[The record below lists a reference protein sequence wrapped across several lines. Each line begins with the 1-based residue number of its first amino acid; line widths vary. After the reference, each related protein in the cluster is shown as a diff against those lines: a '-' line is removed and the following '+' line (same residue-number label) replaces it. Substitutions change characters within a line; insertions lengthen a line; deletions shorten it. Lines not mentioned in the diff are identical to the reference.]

1 MNDEV
6 IGEYFNFE
14 IETRILFS
22 EKQANNLFCFC
33 VAYKVV
39 NDDVCEIKVIVAE
52 KEVLGKM
59 GVSFFTIEISQNI
72 KIIFARFKCLTLNEL
87 QQAIDRTIHNVKN
100 KNQFMVNKI
109 SALEP
114 PIFSCCVG
122 YTFFSF
128 YNKKEKK
135 AFLDKLLNK
144 KQCLEPL
151 LCSLFS
157 VKK

>member
-1 MNDEV
+1 MIDGL

-14 IETRILFS
+14 TETRILFS

-33 VAYKVV
+33 VVYKVAHE
-39 NDDVCEIKVIVAE
+39 DIYEIKVMVAE
-52 KEVLGKM
+52 KEELGKM
-59 GVSFFTIEISQNI
+59 GASFFTVEVSPDI
-72 KIIFARFKCLTLNEL
+72 KIIFEKFKCLTLNEL

-109 SALEP
+109 STLEP
-114 PIFSCCVG
+114 PIFSYCVG

-135 AFLDKLLNK
+135 VFLDKLLNK